1 MEPSREDI
9 MDKGEAVIEAGA
21 VDIAMSYRD
30 DIPGDAGLCI
40 QIYAKVSDQ
49 DTELLRFDC
58 FANAPHYH
66 YGPEAEDERLMFD
79 QTAGGDPLSWV
90 LGCFERGRLPE
101 MITRAGYKDIAGA
114 LDAAVVERGLE
125 GVGTL
130 ARELEAVH
138 ATSS

>member
-1 MEPSREDI
+1 
-9 MDKGEAVIEAGA
+9 MDKGTTVIGLGA
-21 VDIAMSYRD
+21 IEVAMRYRD
-30 DIPGDAGLCI
+30 DIQGDAGLCL
-40 QIYAKVSDQ
+40 QVYAKVEGE

-58 FANAPHYH
+58 FEHAPHYH
-66 YGPEAEDERLMFD
+66 YGPEADDERLMFD
-79 QTAGGDPLSWV
+79 QTAGGDPLTWV

-101 MITRAGYKDIAGA
+101 MITRAGYEDVAGA

-125 GVGTL
+125 GVGAL